1 MAEILYKA
9 IIKFRRA
16 TSAEWTTINPTLRE
30 GEPGFEMDTGKLK
43 VGNGTTAWK
52 DLPYI
57 GGDSIDVDTDDVSI
71 IVDGLGKLSLKGF
84 AEAQAGQILRKGTSG
99 DLEWYTP
106 TPGEGG
112 GLNGI
117 TIGGVDAPIEDNK
130 ANIPIGTNDALGV
143 IKGSDE
149 DNKIKILADGTAEV
163 NSLEVDRLKNKDGFY
178 LILDG
183 GTATL

>member
-57 GGDSIDVDTDDVSI
+57 GGDSINVDTDDVSI
-71 IVDGLGKLSLKGF
+71 IIDGLGKLSLKGF

-106 TPGEGG
+106 TPSEGG